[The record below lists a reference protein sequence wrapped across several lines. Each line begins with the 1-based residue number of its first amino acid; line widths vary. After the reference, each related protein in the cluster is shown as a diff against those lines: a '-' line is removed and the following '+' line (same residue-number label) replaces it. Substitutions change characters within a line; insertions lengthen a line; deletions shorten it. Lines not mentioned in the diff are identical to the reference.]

1 MMTEVQGADATFDF
15 FKDLPKDESTREEL
29 AAFKKDWVSAG
40 GLVWASTMPAMLG
53 VSRQRWHQMKS
64 EGFTFKIYR
73 HFDKEFIS
81 FQQAVEFEKLHRPS
95 GTRNAAKAIKDMM
108 VDANSE

>member
-1 MMTEVQGADATFDF
+1 MMFGVQGADATFDF
-15 FKDLPKDESTREEL
+15 FKDLPQDESTREEL
-29 AAFKKDWVSAG
+29 AAFKKDWVAAG
-40 GLVWASTMPAMLG
+40 GLIWASTMPAMLG

-64 EGFTFKIYR
+64 DGFTFKIYH

-95 GTRNAAKAIKDMM
+95 GGRDAAKAIKDMM
-108 VDANSE
+108 ADAAQ